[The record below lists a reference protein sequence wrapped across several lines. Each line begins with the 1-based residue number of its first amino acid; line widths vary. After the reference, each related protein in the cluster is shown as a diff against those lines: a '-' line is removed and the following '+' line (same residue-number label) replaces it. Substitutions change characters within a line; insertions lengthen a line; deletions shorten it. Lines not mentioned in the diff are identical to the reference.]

1 MGSIFSPLVMS
12 LSGLSAVNSV
22 GRVQATD
29 NGTIQVRGLSGV
41 CRLGDRVTIYP
52 RAGCALRAEVLHL
65 GDEGVSVLP
74 GTMANGIAL
83 GDKVVPAVDGMTLYP
98 DDSWVGRVLDASGR
112 PLDGRG
118 ILPGPRPQAYL
129 NTAPPAAD
137 RRDLGPRLET
147 GITLFNTILPIVRGQ
162 RVGLFAGSGV
172 GKTTLIGRFARQVEA
187 DVTVIALVGERGREL
202 REFTDRVLG
211 SEGLR
216 RSVVIV
222 ATSDMSP
229 LEKRRAAWGAVAVA
243 EYFRDR
249 GKHVLLIVD
258 SITRFAEA
266 HREVALAAG
275 EPATMRGFPPS
286 TAQLIMSLCERTGP
300 GAGGAGDITAIFSV
314 LVAGSDMDEPIAD
327 IVRGVLDGHVVLDRG
342 IAEEGRFPAV
352 DVLRSVSR
360 SLPRAATAPQNA
372 MIGQTRKALSVY
384 ESARLMV
391 QSGLYVPG
399 SDAEIDHA
407 ISVRPRLERF
417 FSTDQ
422 PLSIEASFAE
432 LGECLSRP
440 QGKDQVVDS

>member
-1 MGSIFSPLVMS
+1 MANIFSPLVAS
-12 LSGLSAVNSV
+12 LSGVSAVAPV
-22 GRVQATD
+22 GRVRATD
-29 NGTIQVRGLSGV
+29 NGTIQVQGLNGV
-41 CRLGDRVTIYP
+41 CRLGDRVTIELD
-52 RAGCALRAEVLHL
+52 AGRTLAAEVLHL
-65 GDEGVSVLP
+65 GVDGVSVLS
-74 GTMANGIAL
+74 GSMAHGVAL
-83 GDKVVPAVDGMTLYP
+83 GARVRPDEQGMTIWP

-118 ILPGPRPQAYL
+118 VLPGPAPRPYL
-129 NTAPPAAD
+129 NMPPPPAD
-137 RRDLGPRLET
+137 RRELGARLET
-147 GITLFNTILPIVRGQ
+147 GIPLFNTILPIVRGQ

-172 GKTTLIGRFARQVEA
+172 GKTTLIGQLARQVEA

-202 REFTDRVLG
+202 REFTDGVLG
-211 SEGLR
+211 PEGLA

-229 LEKRRAAWGAVAVA
+229 LDKRRAAWAAVSVA
-243 EYFRDR
+243 EYFRDM

-300 GAGGAGDITAIFSV
+300 GIGTAGDITAVFSV
-314 LVAGSDMDEPIAD
+314 LVAGSDMDEPVAD
-327 IVRGVLDGHVVLDRG
+327 IVRGVLDGHVVLDRA

-360 SLPRAATAPQNA
+360 SLPKAATTSQNA
-372 MIGQTRKALSVY
+372 LIGQARKVLSVY

-391 QSGLYVPG
+391 QSGLYVAG
-399 SDAEIDHA
+399 SDAAIDHA
-407 ISVRPRLERF
+407 IIVRPRLEEL
-417 FSTDQ
+417 FSQDT
-422 PLSIEASFAE
+422 PISIEASFSA
-432 LGECLSRP
+432 LGRCLVAP
-440 QGKDQVVDS
+440 PDQDTGM